1 MASLT
6 GITTRPY
13 NHLTLPSSSPS
24 HLCHQTTT
32 SLITLPTPLPFP
44 LPHPLTI
51 PVHENI
57 TTPMASPTGIT
68 TRPYNRL
75 TPPSSSPSH
84 LCHPKTTSL
93 IILPTPSTIT
103 TPSPTND
110 ASTRNY
116 HHTYGISNR
125 QYYKTLQPLDT
136 TIILTITPPSPNN
149 DISNNATNTFY
160 HHHSLTHQRY
170 QYTKLS
176 PHHYLSFSPTHGIS
190 NNTTTT

>member
-1 MASLT
+1 
-6 GITTRPY
+6 
-13 NHLTLPSSSPS
+13 
-24 HLCHQTTT
+24 
-32 SLITLPTPLPFP
+32 
-44 LPHPLTI
+44 
-51 PVHENI
+51 
-57 TTPMASPTGIT
+57 MASPTGIT

-116 HHTYGISNR
+116 HHTYGISNQ

-149 DISNNATNTFY
+149 DFGNNATNTSTITTPSPTNDTSTRNY
-160 HHHSLTHQRY
+160 HHTTISPSHPPMASLTTLQPLDS
-170 QYTKLS
+170 TIIFIITPLS
-176 PHHYLSFSPTHGIS
+176 AINYIT
-190 NNTTTT
+190 NNTTYTTTIITDTIHNTTTAVTNIPPS